1 VVVDTHLSI
10 PPSARILRGEGAVVV
25 TASEDREAI
34 AAMHEAGI
42 LVVELGGVGEHVDLP
57 RLMLWLAEQGMN
69 EVTIEAGAT
78 LNGAF
83 LEAGL
88 VDELV
93 LYVAPSI
100 LGSSARGLFALPEL
114 QRMEDKIELTLRD
127 VRMVGSDLR
136 VTARVNQTQA
146 S

>member
-1 VVVDTHLSI
+1 
-10 PPSARILRGEGAVVV
+10 
-25 TASEDREAI
+25 
-34 AAMHEAGI
+34 
-42 LVVELGGVGEHVDLP
+42 
-57 RLMLWLAEQGMN
+57 MN